1 MHKERDELIVKKDQL
16 TQLLE
21 DKNVLEIIF
30 KKLRYWRTKQ
40 TERLRKKEREKEIKK
55 KEGKKD
61 I

>member
-21 DKNVLEIIF
+21 DKNVLEINF